1 MTYSEHGTLAESEAV
16 AEGSGLAPQSP
27 RRKRGRGERAQ
38 GLVEFALILPVFL
51 IVVFAVVDFGLGLR
65 AWITITNSAREAAR
79 VAAVSCATTSADTA
93 AVQQRAVDTSAG
105 LLSTGDVTVVNC
117 PGGSTE
123 STVVTVAYDYVLI
136 TPLAGLMT
144 LLSGGSI
151 PGTISMSSSAD
162 MRLE

>member
-1 MTYSEHGTLAESEAV
+1 M
-16 AEGSGLAPQSP
+16 AEGSGLPPQSP

-38 GLVEFALILPVFL
+38 GHVELAFILPVFL

-65 AWITITNSAREAAR
+65 AWITITNSAREGAR
-79 VAAVSCATTSADTA
+79 FAAVSCATTGADLTL
-93 AVQQRAVDTSAG
+93 VQDKAVDTSAG
-105 LLSTGDVTVVNC
+105 LLTTGDVTVVNC

-123 STVVTVAYDYVLI
+123 SVLVTVEYGYDLI

-151 PGTISMSSSAD
+151 PGTITMSSTAD

>member
-1 MTYSEHGTLAESEAV
+1 MAA
-16 AEGSGLAPQSP
+16 GSGLPPLSP

-65 AWITITNSAREAAR
+65 AWITITNSAREGAR
-79 VAAVSCATTSADTA
+79 FAAVSCATAGADPD
-93 AVQQRAVDTSAG
+93 AVKLRAVDTSAG
-105 LLSTGDVTVVNC
+105 LLATGDVTVDNC
-117 PGGSTE
+117 PGGSTDP
-123 STVVTVAYDYVLI
+123 VLVTVEYDYDLI

-151 PGTISMSSSAD
+151 PGTITMSSTAD